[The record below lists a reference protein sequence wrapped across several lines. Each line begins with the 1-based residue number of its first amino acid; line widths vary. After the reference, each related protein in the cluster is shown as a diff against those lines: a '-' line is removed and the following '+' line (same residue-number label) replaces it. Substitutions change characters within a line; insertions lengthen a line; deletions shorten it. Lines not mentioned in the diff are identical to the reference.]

1 MRVFM
6 NNSTKD
12 DSIRFFKHQYRIN
25 ARSISRKQQLR
36 MRNENIKLWGSS
48 TVPWCGYADDLILF
62 MIAIHS
68 LQNEPQPLELQ
79 LFLIKYLLIMVFVST
94 YQKQKQW
101 F

>member
-1 MRVFM
+1 M

-12 DSIRFFKHQYRIN
+12 DSIRFFKHQYRTN